1 MDSHRAGVSL
11 LAAMEP
17 VISSS
22 ALAMRILLLGGSTEA
37 SALAR
42 LLAADGRFETTLSF
56 AGRTASPR
64 AQPVATRSGGF
75 GGVEGLVRYLRE
87 ERIDVLVDATHPF
100 AAQMSRNAIEAAS
113 ATGTPLLAVERPAW
127 QPQPGDNWTLAPD
140 MAAAVQAIGPAPRKV
155 FSGIGSLA
163 LTELQAAPQ
172 HTYVIRLID
181 LPKGALALPN
191 IVFIQARG
199 PFTAEDDIRLFREHG
214 IEVVLAKN
222 SGGDATVSKIEAAR
236 ALGLPVMMVQ
246 RPFIPP
252 RPAVA
257 AAEEAMAWLA
267 RQRDSR

>member
-1 MDSHRAGVSL
+1 
-11 LAAMEP
+11 
-17 VISSS
+17 
-22 ALAMRILLLGGSTEA
+22 MRVLLLGGSTEA
-37 SALAR
+37 SALAK
-42 LLAADGRFETTLSF
+42 LLAQDGRFETTLSL

-64 AQPVATRSGGF
+64 AQPVVTRTGGF
-75 GGVEGLVRYLRE
+75 GGAEGLARYLRQ

-140 MAAAVQAIGPAPRKV
+140 MAAAVQAIGSAPRKV
-155 FSGIGSLA
+155 FSGIGNLA
-163 LTELQAAPQ
+163 LAELQAAPQ

-181 LPKGALALPN
+181 LPKGPLALPN

-214 IEVVLAKN
+214 IEVVLTKN
-222 SGGDATVSKIEAAR
+222 AGGDATVSKIEAAR
-236 ALGLPVMMVQ
+236 ALGLPVAMVQ

-252 RPAVA
+252 RLTVA
-257 AAEEAMAWLA
+257 TAEEAIIWLT
-267 RQRDSR
+267 QRWNSRSQSR

>member
-1 MDSHRAGVSL
+1 
-11 LAAMEP
+11 MEP

-42 LLAADGRFETTLSF
+42 LLAADGRFATTLSF
-56 AGRTASPR
+56 AGRTAAPR
-64 AQPVATRSGGF
+64 AQPVATRNGGF
-75 GGVEGLVRYLRE
+75 GGVEGLVRYLQD
-87 ERIDVLVDATHPF
+87 ERIDALVDATHPF
-100 AAQMSRNAIEAAS
+100 AAQMSRNAIEAAA

-140 MAAAVQAIGPAPRKV
+140 MAAAVQAIGPAQRKV

-163 LTELQAAPQ
+163 LAELQAAPQ
-172 HTYVIRLID
+172 HIYVIRLID
-181 LPKGALALPN
+181 LPKGPLDLPN

-199 PFTAEDDIRLFREHG
+199 PFTAEDDLRLFREHG

-236 ALGLPVMMVQ
+236 ALGLPVMMVR
-246 RPFIPP
+246 RPLIPP
-252 RPAVA
+252 RPTVA
-257 AAEEAMAWLA
+257 TAEDAMVWLA
-267 RQRDSR
+267 QHDSGR

>member
-1 MDSHRAGVSL
+1 
-11 LAAMEP
+11 
-17 VISSS
+17 
-22 ALAMRILLLGGSTEA
+22 MRVLLLGGSTEA

-42 LLAADGRFETTLSF
+42 LLAADGRFEATLSF
-56 AGRTASPR
+56 AGRTAAPR
-64 AQPVATRSGGF
+64 AQPVAIRSGGF
-75 GGVEGLVRYLRE
+75 GGAVGLARFLRE
-87 ERIDVLVDATHPF
+87 GRIDILIDATHPF
-100 AAQMSRNAIEAAS
+100 AAQMSRNAIEAAP

-127 QPQPGDNWTLAPD
+127 EPQPGDKWTLAPD
-140 MAAAVQAIGPAPRKV
+140 MASAVQAIGATPRKV

-163 LTELQAAPQ
+163 LAELQAAPQ

-181 LPKGALALPN
+181 LPAASLALPN

-222 SGGDATVSKIEAAR
+222 AGGNATVSKIEAAR

-252 RPAVA
+252 RPTVA
-257 AAEEAMAWLA
+257 TAEDAMTWLA
-267 RQRDSR
+267 RHYDGR